1 MVNNG
6 QVKNFQLAS
15 NHANFDS
22 FDDIVVT
29 VDYKNKT
36 KRQIAYQLKYSQRNK
51 HITENMLAASKGDFS
66 IQKYKES
73 YKKIKTDN

>member
-1 MVNNG
+1 VNNG

-22 FDDIVVT
+22 FDDIVVI

-51 HITENMLAASKGDFS
+51 LITETHVSGEGREILV
-66 IQKYKES
+66 IQEYKES
-73 YKKIKTDN
+73 YEKIKIV